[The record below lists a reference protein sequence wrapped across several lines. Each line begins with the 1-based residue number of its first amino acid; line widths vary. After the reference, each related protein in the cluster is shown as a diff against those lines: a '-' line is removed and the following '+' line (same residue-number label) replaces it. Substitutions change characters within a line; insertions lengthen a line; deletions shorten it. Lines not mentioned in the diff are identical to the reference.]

1 MITSKDFVENFV
13 EISDGARK
21 SGKNIKFGHMEP
33 GIENPGSTGRQN
45 VHGHRFR
52 VWHAFLD
59 LQLRGFAKISR
70 TAFQIALQ
78 THLGVQKF
86 ESF

>member
-1 MITSKDFVENFV
+1 M
-13 EISDGARK
+13 A
-21 SGKNIKFGHMEP
+21 
-33 GIENPGSTGRQN
+33 GSTGRQN
-45 VHGHRFR
+45 VHGHRIR
-52 VWHAFLD
+52 VHHVILH

-86 ESF
+86 ESFRDFLKAHSTSTNFPILKIQKIDDFHFGTDFEI